1 MNSSSN
7 GSTDYLSGNSLPQ
20 PKRDK
25 LLNQG
30 QSNYGNDRAVDSSNS
45 SIRILIVDD
54 QKMIREG
61 LKALIKTE
69 TDIEIVGVAENG
81 EHAVKQVQSL
91 EPDVVL
97 MDMEMPG
104 MNGMEATKIICQ
116 KFSDVKVL
124 VLSTFDTEEYVA
136 RSLSSGAMGYLL
148 KGTPA
153 KELTDAIRSVHRGYA
168 QIGPGIYRNLALPQT
183 QEANKLPA
191 ISPLV
196 IKSQTETQT
205 LKERSYPPGQ
215 LVTTASGDNGSLIK
229 RDPASIKSRKFEQT
243 VILRPSPRWSRAT
256 MAGIMGVTIFTI
268 VWSLVAKI
276 ERVIPAQGIIQ
287 PTNKLQEIQV
297 PTNGVVAEVKVEE
310 GQRVKK
316 GDVLLVLDSTT
327 SKAQVN
333 SLGKVRQSLQQENK
347 FYRALMSE
355 KIDTESI
362 DEVIA
367 SLKIPREVSELT
379 RNRAALKEENE
390 MFNSLL
396 GNSNQKLAPE
406 QQARLEASRADLQQR
421 TASARLEV
429 EQLEKQLEQT
439 KIQLGDNRAQ
449 LATGK
454 QNLKEIIERNT
465 EARQQAEDSLKI
477 EEGTLKAIVPVYKQG
492 GIAKLQVDQQR
503 QRINDRQ
510 QTMVD
515 DLKQGNLER
524 DRQQQQVTTLQ
535 SEINRLLQEE
545 QRLSL
550 DISQAKEQLD
560 NTGTLSTKDLYDRR
574 AENSKRLADID
585 SQLNKTIVEN
595 DKQIA
600 EINSQVSSAE
610 QNLKYQTI
618 KAPVTGDVFDLKA
631 YPGYVPPSGQAA
643 SPVLQIVPTENLIAE
658 IFITP
663 KDIGFVE
670 KGMSTDVR
678 ISAFDY
684 SEYGDIKGKV
694 KFISASALKPEA
706 PYDFFRYVANIELDK
721 DYLKIK
727 GQKKYL
733 QPGMEVQA
741 NIRINENRTVWS
753 LMTEQFLGG
762 LDKFKEL
769 K

>member
-7 GSTDYLSGNSLPQ
+7 GSSDNFSGNSLPQ

-30 QSNYGNDRAVDSSNS
+30 QSNQGNDRAADSSDS
-45 SIRILIVDD
+45 AIRILIVDD

-69 TDIEIVGVAENG
+69 ADIEIVGVAENG
-81 EHAVKQVQSL
+81 EHAVKQVESL

-191 ISPLV
+191 MSSLAT
-196 IKSQTETQT
+196 KSQTEI
-205 LKERSYPPGQ
+205 KERSYPPGQ
-215 LVTTASGDNGSLIK
+215 LVTTAPQNNGSSLVR
-229 RDPASIKSRKFEQT
+229 RDPASVKSRKFEQT

-268 VWSLVAKI
+268 AWSLIAKI

-297 PTNGVVAEVKVEE
+297 PTNGVVEEVKVEE
-310 GQRVKK
+310 GQRVEK

-327 SKAQVN
+327 SKAQVD
-333 SLGKVRQSLQQENK
+333 SLGKVRQSLRQENK
-347 FYRALMSE
+347 FYRALMSG

-379 RNRAALKEENE
+379 RNRAALKEENK

-449 LATGK
+449 LATAK

-465 EARQQAEDSLKI
+465 EARQQSEDSLKI
-477 EEGTLKAIVPVYKQG
+477 EEGTLKAIIPVYQQG

-503 QRINDRQ
+503 QRINDRK

-550 DISQAKEQLD
+550 DISQAGEQLN
-560 NTGTLSTKDLYDRR
+560 NTGTLSTKDLYDRK
-574 AENSKRLADID
+574 AENSKRLSEID

-600 EINSQVSSAE
+600 EINSQVSSAA

-643 SPVLQIVPTENLIAE
+643 SPVLQIVPTENLVAE

-670 KGMSTDVR
+670 KGMTTDVR
-678 ISAFDY
+678 ISAFNY

-694 KFISASALKPEA
+694 KFISASALEPEP
-706 PYDFFRYVANIELDK
+706 PYDFFRYVAKIDLDK
-721 DYLKIK
+721 DYLNIK
-727 GQKKYL
+727 GEKKYI

-741 NIRINENRTVWS
+741 NIRINENRTVWN
-753 LMTEQFLGG
+753 LLTEQFLGG

-769 K
+769 E

>member
-7 GSTDYLSGNSLPQ
+7 SSSDYLSSNSLPQ
-20 PKRDK
+20 PKQDK

-30 QSNYGNDRAVDSSNS
+30 QSNQGNDRAADSSDS
-45 SIRILIVDD
+45 AIRILIVDD

-69 TDIEIVGVAENG
+69 ADIEIVGVAENG
-81 EHAVKQVQSL
+81 EHAVKQVESL

-116 KFSDVKVL
+116 KFSEVKVL
-124 VLSTFDTEEYVA
+124 VLSTYDTEEYVA

-191 ISPLV
+191 MSPLAT
-196 IKSQTETQT
+196 KSQTET

-215 LVTTASGDNGSLIK
+215 LVTTASQNDASSLVR
-229 RDPASIKSRKFEQT
+229 RDPASAKSRKFEQT
-243 VILRPSPRWSRAT
+243 VILRPSPRWSRAS

-268 VWSLVAKI
+268 AWSLVAKI

-310 GQRVKK
+310 GQRVEK

-347 FYRALMSE
+347 FYRALMSG
-355 KIDTESI
+355 KLDLKDI

-367 SLKIPREVSELT
+367 SLDIPREVAELT
-379 RNRAALKEENE
+379 RNRAALKAENE
-390 MFNSLL
+390 MFNALL
-396 GNSNQKLAPE
+396 NGSSQKLAPE
-406 QQARLEASRADLQQR
+406 QQARLEASRADLRQR

-449 LATGK
+449 LATAK
-454 QNLKEIIERNT
+454 QNLKEITDRNI

-503 QRINDRQ
+503 QRINDRK

-550 DISQAKEQLD
+550 DISQAREQLD

-574 AENSKRLADID
+574 AENSKRLSEID
-585 SQLNKTIVEN
+585 SQLNKTIVED

-600 EINSQVSSAE
+600 EINSQVSSAK

-618 KAPVTGDVFDLKA
+618 KAPVTGDVFDLRA

-643 SPVLQIVPTENLIAE
+643 SPVLQIVPTENLVAE
-658 IFITP
+658 IFIAP

-670 KGMSTDVR
+670 KGMTTDVR
-678 ISAFDY
+678 ISAFNY

-694 KFISASALKPEA
+694 KFISASALEPEP
-706 PYDFFRYVANIELDK
+706 PYDFFRYVAKIDLDK
-721 DYLKIK
+721 DYLKVK
-727 GQKKYL
+727 GEKKYI

-741 NIRINENRTVWS
+741 NIRINENRTVWN
-753 LMTEQFLGG
+753 LLTEQFLGG

-769 K
+769 E